1 MVKSPGA
8 LPSLADIPLPRKV
21 KPWVIMSENLPHG
34 ESHTLQPWLLR
45 GWSYP
50 LLLAGLTVLLLIM
63 AVYAAGVGPYKL
75 SYGHLFSLVKR
86 WAAGDTL
93 NPAEATALAV
103 IFHIRIARIVL
114 AGLVGL
120 GLSLAGAAF
129 QGILLNPLAEPFT
142 LGVAAG
148 AAFGASLALSLG
160 LSGVLLGS
168 LGLVPLMALLGA
180 VAALVLVLAL
190 GAMAG
195 GIQHGTLILAG
206 VIVSAFLSSLISL
219 VKFLYADSL
228 STIVFWIM
236 GSLSARGWSH
246 VFFAFPYILVGSLG
260 LLLYSRELNLLT
272 LGDAPA
278 QQLGLAVS
286 RVRLTLLLAAS
297 LITAGAV
304 AVSGII
310 GFVGLIVPHVAR
322 LLVGPDHRRLL
333 PVAGLAGAVLLIAA
347 DTLARVILPYG
358 QELPVGIITALLGG
372 PFFCYLLKVTR
383 GQTII

>member
-1 MVKSPGA
+1 
-8 LPSLADIPLPRKV
+8 
-21 KPWVIMSENLPHG
+21 MSENQPHA
-34 ESHTLQPWLLR
+34 ETDILHSYHFR
-45 GWSYP
+45 GWNYP
-50 LLLAGLTVLLLIM
+50 LLLVGLTVVLVGL
-63 AVYAAGVGPYKL
+63 AVLAAGVGPYKL
-75 SYGHLFSLVKR
+75 SYGHIFSLVQR

-103 IFHIRIARIVL
+103 IWQIRVARIVL
-114 AGLVGL
+114 AALVGL
-120 GLSLAGAAF
+120 GLSLAGTAF

-148 AAFGASLALSLG
+148 AAFGASLALSFGLG
-160 LSGVLLGS
+160 GVLWGS
-168 LGLVPLMALLGA
+168 LGLVPLMSLVGAAGALA
-180 VAALVLVLAL
+180 LVLAL

-195 GIQHGTLILAG
+195 GFQHGTLILAG

-236 GSLSARGWSH
+236 GSLSARGWGY
-246 VFFAFPYILVGSLG
+246 VLFALPYVVVGGLILF
-260 LLLYSRELNLLT
+260 LYARELNILT

-278 QQLGLAVS
+278 QQLGLAVN
-286 RVRLTLLLAAS
+286 RVRLILLLAAS
-297 LITAGAV
+297 LITAGVV

-310 GFVGLIVPHVAR
+310 GFVGLIVPHLAR
-322 LLVGPDHRRLL
+322 LLVGPDHRRVLITS
-333 PVAGLAGAVLLIAA
+333 ALAGAILLIAA

-383 GQTII
+383 GQTLL

>member
-1 MVKSPGA
+1 A
-8 LPSLADIPLPRKV
+8 
-21 KPWVIMSENLPHG
+21 
-34 ESHTLQPWLLR
+34 
-45 GWSYP
+45 
-50 LLLAGLTVLLLIM
+50 AG
-63 AVYAAGVGPYKL
+63 YAAGVGPYKL
-75 SYGHLFSLVKR
+75 SYGQLFSLVKR
-86 WAAGDTL
+86 WAVGEAL

-103 IFHIRIARIVL
+103 IFQIRVARIVL
-114 AGLVGL
+114 AALVGL

-148 AAFGASLALSLG
+148 AAFGASLTLSLG
-160 LSGVLLGS
+160 FTGVILGT
-168 LGLVPLMALLGA
+168 LGLVPLMALVGA
-180 VAALVLVLAL
+180 AAALVLVLAL

-195 GIQHGTLILAG
+195 SVQHGTLILAG

-246 VFFAFPYILVGSLG
+246 VLFASPYILLGSLV
-260 LLLYSRELNLLT
+260 LFLYARELNLLT

-278 QQLGLAVS
+278 QQLGLAVN
-286 RVRLTLLLAAS
+286 RVRLILLLAAS
-297 LITAGAV
+297 LVTAGAV

-310 GFVGLIVPHVAR
+310 GFVGLIVPHLAR

-333 PVAGLAGAVLLIAA
+333 PVAALAGAVLLIAA

-383 GQTII
+383 GQTIL

>member
-1 MVKSPGA
+1 MAAKQARPA
-8 LPSLADIPLPRKV
+8 TDA
-21 KPWVIMSENLPHG
+21 
-34 ESHTLQPWLLR
+34 LQPFHLR
-45 GWSYP
+45 SWSYP
-50 LLLAGLTVLLLIM
+50 LLLLGLTLLLVAL
-63 AVYAAGVGPYKL
+63 AVLAAGVGPYKL
-75 SYGHLFSLVKR
+75 GYGQLFDLIKR
-86 WAAGDTL
+86 WLAGDTL

-103 IFHIRIARIVL
+103 IFHIRVARIVL
-114 AGLVGL
+114 AGLVGV
-120 GLSLAGAAF
+120 GLSLAGTAF

-160 LSGVLLGS
+160 LSGVLWGS
-168 LGLVPLMALLGA
+168 LGLVPLMALVGA
-180 VAALVLVLAL
+180 AAALALVLAL
-190 GAMAG
+190 GSMAG
-195 GIQHGTLILAG
+195 GFQHGTLILAG

-236 GSLSARGWSH
+236 GSLSARGWGH
-246 VFFAFPYILVGSLG
+246 VLFALPYILLG
-260 LLLYSRELNLLT
+260 GLILMLYARELNLLT

-278 QQLGLAVS
+278 QQLGLAVN
-286 RVRLTLLLAAS
+286 RVRLILLLAAS

-310 GFVGLIVPHVAR
+310 GFVGLIVPHLAR
-322 LLVGPDHRRLL
+322 LLVGPDHRRVL
-333 PVAGLAGAVLLIAA
+333 PTAALSGAVLLIAA
-347 DTLARVILPYG
+347 DTLARIILPYG

-383 GQTII
+383 GQTLL

>member
-1 MVKSPGA
+1 MAGDA
-8 LPSLADIPLPRKV
+8 LPNKADLASPR
-21 KPWVIMSENLPHG
+21 
-34 ESHTLQPWLLR
+34 LLG
-45 GWSYP
+45 GWGYF
-50 LLLAGLTVLLLIM
+50 LLLAGL
-63 AVYAAGVGPYKL
+63 AVFLVATAFWAAGVGPYKL
-75 SYGHLFSLVKR
+75 SYGQLFSLIKR
-86 WAAGDTL
+86 WAAGDSL

-103 IFHIRIARIVL
+103 FFHIRLARIVL

-129 QGILLNPLAEPFT
+129 QGLLLNPLAEPFT

-160 LSGVLLGS
+160 LGGALWGS
-168 LGLVPLMALLGA
+168 LGLVPLLALVGA
-180 VAALVLVLAL
+180 AAALALVLAL

-206 VIVSAFLSSLISL
+206 VIVSAFLSALISL

-236 GSLSARGWSH
+236 GSLSARGWAH
-246 VFFAFPYILVGSLG
+246 VLFASPYILVGSLI
-260 LLLYSRELNLLT
+260 LLLYARELNLLT

-310 GFVGLIVPHVAR
+310 GFVGLIVPHLVR

-333 PVAGLAGAVLLIAA
+333 PAAALAGAALLITA
-347 DTLARVILPYG
+347 DTLARDLLPYG
-358 QELPVGIITALLGG
+358 QEIPVGIITALLGG

-383 GQTII
+383 GQTIV

>member
-1 MVKSPGA
+1 MTS
-8 LPSLADIPLPRKV
+8 
-21 KPWVIMSENLPHG
+21 SEAQSHG
-34 ESHTLQPWLLR
+34 EHNTPQPWLLQGR
-45 GWSYP
+45 GYT
-50 LLLAGLTVLLLIM
+50 LLLLGLTLALVVM
-63 AVYAAGVGPYKL
+63 AVIAVGVGPYKL
-75 SYGHLFSLVKR
+75 SYGQLFSLIQR
-86 WAAGDTL
+86 WAAGDAL

-160 LSGVLLGS
+160 FAGALWGS
-168 LGLVPLMALLGA
+168 LGLLPLMALLGA
-180 VAALVLVLAL
+180 AAALALVLAL
-190 GAMAG
+190 GSMAG

-236 GSLSARGWSH
+236 GSLSARGWAH
-246 VFFAFPYILVGSLG
+246 VAFALPYVAVGSLI
-260 LLLYSRELNLLT
+260 LFLYARELNLLT
-272 LGDAPA
+272 LGDASA
-278 QQLGLAVS
+278 QQLGLSVS
-286 RVRLTLLLAAS
+286 RVRLILLLAAS

-310 GFVGLIVPHVAR
+310 GFVGLIVPHLAR

-333 PVAGLAGAVLLIAA
+333 PAAGLAGALLLIAA

-372 PFFCYLLKVTR
+372 PFFCYLLKMTK
-383 GQTII
+383 GQTLL

>member
-1 MVKSPGA
+1 MKEGSSEVSSKD
-8 LPSLADIPLPRKV
+8 SLSIS
-21 KPWVIMSENLPHG
+21 W
-34 ESHTLQPWLLR
+34 LQP
-45 GWSYP
+45 GWDYP
-50 LLLAGLTVLLLIM
+50 LLLAGLTLLLVVLSV
-63 AVYAAGVGPYKL
+63 AAAGVGPYKL
-75 SYGHLFSLVKR
+75 SYGHLMSLVKR

-103 IFHIRIARIVL
+103 IFHIRVARIVL

-120 GLSLAGAAF
+120 GLSLAGTAF

-160 LSGVLLGS
+160 FSGALWGS
-168 LGLVPLMALLGA
+168 FGLVPLMALVG
-180 VAALVLVLAL
+180 AALALALVLAL

-195 GIQHGTLILAG
+195 GFQHGTLILAG

-228 STIVFWIM
+228 SSIVFWIM
-236 GSLSARGWSH
+236 GSLSARGWGH
-246 VFFAFPYILVGSLG
+246 VLFALPYVLVGG
-260 LLLYSRELNLLT
+260 LILFLYARELNLLT

-278 QQLGLAVS
+278 QQLGLAVN
-286 RVRLTLLLAAS
+286 RVRLILLLAAS
-297 LITAGAV
+297 LITAGVV

-310 GFVGLIVPHVAR
+310 GFVGLIVPHLAR
-322 LLVGPDHRRLL
+322 LMVGPDHRRVL
-333 PVAGLAGAVLLIAA
+333 PVAALAGAVLLIAA
-347 DTLARVILPYG
+347 DTLARTILPYG

-372 PFFCYLLKVTR
+372 PFFCYLLKMTR
-383 GQTII
+383 GQTLL